1 MVSIT
6 YKAII
11 PKEIDVKRYAS
22 IIQSQLRKEGSKIET
37 LYKGIH
43 NTWSK
48 PVKYDNKLTFTS
60 REIKVRV
67 STRDVRL
74 VNLDLG
80 TKKRWAVM
88 SNPFTP
94 KTRIRKLRSFRGKG
108 KPVIRGKLAMQPRGI
123 KPMPGIKP
131 REFSK
136 EIVKIRR
143 PKFQRDMTRAM
154 KQAARG
160 TF

>member
-1 MVSIT
+1 MVSIR

-11 PKEIDVKRYAS
+11 PKEMNIAKYAT
-22 IIQSQLRKEGSKIET
+22 IIQQQLRKEGREIEK
-37 LYKGIH
+37 LYVGIH

-60 REIKVRV
+60 REMKVRV
-67 STRDVRL
+67 STKDVRL

-80 TKKRWAVM
+80 TKRRWAVM

-94 KTRIRKLRSFRGKG
+94 KTKVRRLRSSRGRGKVVVKG
-108 KPVIRGKLAMQPRGI
+108 ARAMRRIGH
-123 KPMPGIKP
+123 MPGIKP

-136 EIVKIRR
+136 EIRDRR
-143 PKFQRDMTRAM
+143 EPKFQRNMTRAM
-154 KQAARG
+154 KRAAKG

>member
-1 MVSIT
+1 MVSII
-6 YKAII
+6 YKAIL
-11 PKEIDVKRYAS
+11 PKGMNIKRYAT
-22 IIQSQLRKEGSKIET
+22 IITKQLSNEGKEIEK
-37 LYKGIH
+37 LYVGIH

-48 PVKYDNKLTFTS
+48 PVKYEKKLSATS
-60 REIKVRV
+60 QELKIRV

-80 TKKRWAVM
+80 TTKRWAVM

-94 KTRIRKLRSFRGKG
+94 KTRKRKLRSFRGQG
-108 KPVIRGKLAMQPRGI
+108 KPVIRGKTAMVQRHIGSMKGI
-123 KPMPGIKP
+123 EP

-136 EIVKIRR
+136 EIRDQR
-143 PKFQRDMTRAM
+143 EPKFQRDMTRAM
-154 KQAARG
+154 KRAARG